1 MTATE
6 TQPELDWPELTDA
19 ERAAIEDETAV
30 MTAAHELD
38 PETDDYPDLTPAHRL
53 CECGTCGRLLLAA
66 NLSGERPRGFRVT
79 GHDRLPA
86 LVYTRRLARGRWV
99 PVCRECDVTA
109 RWAERRA
116 NRGRAG

>member
-38 PETDDYPDLTPAHRL
+38 PETD
-53 CECGTCGRLLLAA
+53 EG
-66 NLSGERPRGFRVT
+66 GER
-79 GHDRLPA
+79 
-86 LVYTRRLARGRWV
+86 
-99 PVCRECDVTA
+99 
-109 RWAERRA
+109 
-116 NRGRAG
+116 

>member
-66 NLSGERPRGFRVT
+66 NLPGERPRGFRVT
-79 GHDRLPA
+79 GHDRLPPTPYRWVA
-86 LVYTRRLARGRWV
+86 RRGRRV
-99 PVCRECDVTA
+99 AECCGCYV
-109 RWAERRA
+109 AERRA

>member
-1 MTATE
+1 MNVQPVADLFGG
-6 TQPELDWPELTDA
+6 PELADA
-19 ERAAIEDETAV
+19 ERAELEDYMAV
-30 MTAAHELD
+30 MADAVALD
-38 PETDDYPDLTPAHRL
+38 LEVDDYPDLTPAHRL

-116 NRGRAG
+116 NRGRR